1 MLLFQRFGIFYD
13 PKHMKTKM
21 QIILLL
27 KFVDH
32 TRRLRILTK
41 FFELTDNVTSSRTLH
56 LNVRQNILKR
66 VFRKKINLKK
76 GCFEPEN
83 VLHFHEIKN
92 DHLCI

>member
-1 MLLFQRFGIFYD
+1 M
-13 PKHMKTKM
+13 
-21 QIILLL
+21 
-27 KFVDH
+27 
-32 TRRLRILTK
+32 
-41 FFELTDNVTSSRTLH
+41 TDNVTSSRTLH

-92 DHLCI
+92 DQIVHLILICCYCSCAINLDLKVLLTFQACR